1 MFYNQ
6 AETRSCDAKIRSM
19 LNTHSISFYDPYRER
34 NRNSALELK
43 KGLPYNKIALSLI
56 RVLSRDPV
64 WAKFVRGVFWQALF
78 SYTFTRQKTR
88 SSKCQSW
95 DGDDKKN
102 HLCPGYVAT
111 VFFLFFRTLKKAY
124 YRRKKQNTK
133 SWISPPSPTPKGEG
147 ELNVGLTRLPLWNR
161 FWKMARRLGLR
172 I

>member
-78 SYTFTRQKTR
+78 SYTFTRQKTC
-88 SSKCQSW
+88 S
-95 DGDDKKN
+95 
-102 HLCPGYVAT
+102 GYVAT